1 MLKDR
6 KFWTGIFLGGLMG
19 ASMMLIQPINAAA
32 TDNGALGKI
41 AGAMATIIKNQQ
53 QTNKDL
59 AAIRATSEDMS
70 RSLKALSLSQGLAG
84 PAGQER

>member
-53 QTNKDL
+53 QTNKEL
-59 AAIRATSEDMS
+59 TAIRATSEDMS
-70 RSLKALSLSQGLAG
+70 RSLKALSLSQNMAG